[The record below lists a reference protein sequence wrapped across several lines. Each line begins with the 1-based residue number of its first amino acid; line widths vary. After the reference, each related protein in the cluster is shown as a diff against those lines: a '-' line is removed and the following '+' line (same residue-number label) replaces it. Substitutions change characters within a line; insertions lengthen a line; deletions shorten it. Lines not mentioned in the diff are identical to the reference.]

1 MVLTNL
7 DAGHSNPGPI
17 AHVIAGLVD
26 PPLLPAK
33 LAPIADTQPAL
44 TASLVKLLDQ
54 LAAGQD
60 VPSQTA
66 DGTAARIIPDSKWVR
81 RSLANLWPGGTLT
94 LVKRLPAPNPADEP
108 TSVFRLSKGDDAVL
122 IFVDSF
128 SDARISSLRTAPDR
142 EYDW

>member
-7 DAGHSNPGPI
+7 DAGNSNPGPI

-33 LAPIADTQPAL
+33 LVPIADTQPVL
-44 TASLVKLLDQ
+44 KTSLVKLLDQ

-60 VPSQTA
+60 VPSQNP
-66 DGTAARIIPDSKWVR
+66 DGTAVRIIPDSKWVGHR
-81 RSLANLWPGGTLT
+81 LANLWPGGALT
-94 LVKRLPAPNPADEP
+94 LVKRMPASNPADEP
-108 TSVFRLSKGDDAVL
+108 KSVFRLSKEGDAVL
-122 IFVDSF
+122 IFLDSL
-128 SDARISSLRTAPDR
+128 SGARISALRTAPDR